1 MANNEVAV
9 YVEPHLADPAQ
20 LNDWNKMLLLD
31 NSFVTQFSRDIYW
44 SGNSAKVL
52 VPSFS
57 SPLCKSSHGEYSENS
72 VTKEFA

>member
-20 LNDWNKMLLLD
+20 LNDWNKMLLYHD
-31 NSFVTQFSRDIYW
+31 IVKRDIYW

>member
-31 NSFVTQFSRDIYW
+31 NSFVTQFSLY
-44 SGNSAKVL
+44 
-52 VPSFS
+52 
-57 SPLCKSSHGEYSENS
+57 SPCEDLHKGEQKDG
-72 VTKEFA
+72 TRTFAEFPDQYISRLTIS